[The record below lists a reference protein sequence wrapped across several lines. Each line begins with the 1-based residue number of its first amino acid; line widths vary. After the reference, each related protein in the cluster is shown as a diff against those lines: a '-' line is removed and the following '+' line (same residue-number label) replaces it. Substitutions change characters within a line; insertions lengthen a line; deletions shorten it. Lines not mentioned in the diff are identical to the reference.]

1 MQYGRAG
8 WKNKFVFLLVGLR
21 PNQVLLIL
29 LSSSLLFLE
38 NNSSSCFTSCYDTAL
53 STSQE
58 KIEETQTYCL
68 GKGQFLISI
77 TFRVWLWKTTSK
89 MSKLV
94 ISSLLL
100 LLC

>member
-38 NNSSSCFTSCYDTAL
+38 DNSSSCFTSCYVTAL

-77 TFRVWLWKTTSK
+77 TFSG
-89 MSKLV
+89 LV
-94 ISSLLL
+94 MENNLKNVKASY
-100 LLC
+100 

>member
-1 MQYGRAG
+1 MVEQAGRTSL
-8 WKNKFVFLLVGLR
+8 FFFLVGLR

-77 TFRVWLWKTTSK
+77 TYGFGYGKQPQKCQSY
-89 MSKLV
+89 V

>member
-1 MQYGRAG
+1 MRWRSNIQRYQMQYGRAG

-58 KIEETQTYCL
+58 KIEETQTY
-68 GKGQFLISI
+68 
-77 TFRVWLWKTTSK
+77 
-89 MSKLV
+89 
-94 ISSLLL
+94 
-100 LLC
+100 